1 MPQLPKGKVYVG
13 FYISEKLAAEFREL
27 AKKKHQGMYGLSVEG
42 EAALKK
48 WLEQNLAHAQGARP
62 IVNVDRSPVSRAYSK
77 VLDYLAA
84 SRGIDFDSLWL
95 AFDGASMPRSFLVEA
110 IEQTIGNDRRTV
122 KKWEEAFRRAKLV
135 KDAGGFGVFKV
146 MLRRPGYVETEDG
159 LTAKEQRIIEKHG

>member
-13 FYISEKLAAEFREL
+13 FYISEKLATEFREL

-48 WLEQNLAHAQGARP
+48 WLEQNAHAQGTRP
-62 IVNVDRSPVSRAYSK
+62 IVNTDRSPVSRAYSK
-77 VLDYLAA
+77 VLDYLTA
-84 SRGIDFDSLWL
+84 SRGIDFESLWL

-159 LTAKEQRIIEKHG
+159 PTAEPRIIEHG